1 MDKTDQHNTDA
12 VELELDGY
20 HHLAR
25 GDEEGTWEVVG
36 NDPHFRC
43 NTPSLPLKAG
53 WYLVELEMERLSG
66 PDMWAYF
73 YPEYG
78 GMELERNKVFLPL
91 ADPDARLHRGVVLFT
106 HDVRTLR
113 FDPAVSVC
121 RFRLG
126 SLSLRR
132 IGRLSAAFRML
143 QGILGRRRSM
153 ITKARWLLSL
163 AGRAAIGGAAA
174 FAIRLY
180 GIYALRPEGSMRVPY
195 QTWLELYDPRTA
207 DALELARQEM
217 AGLARQ
223 PRFSIILPVYNTSEQ
238 WLRKCIDSVRDQVY
252 GNWELCIADD
262 ASPAPHVRKTLA
274 ELAGSDERIRVVYR
288 ASNGHISACSNSAI
302 EISTGE
308 WLVLLDHDDE
318 LHPLALLEVAKAIN
332 AHPEW
337 RLIYS
342 DEDKIDQQGR
352 RFDPYMKPDFNYDLL
367 LSHNCISHLGV
378 YEAPLVRAL
387 GGFREGTEG
396 SQDWDLALR
405 CIERIE
411 PNQVGHIPKVLYH
424 WRAIEGSTALA
435 PQEKNY
441 AHVAGMRVIDEHLRR
456 IGSSGHVED
465 IPGQRG
471 NYRVRYGLPKPAPLV
486 SIIIPTRDK
495 VELLRACIES
505 VLAKTTYSNYEI
517 LVVDNQSTEK
527 ATLDYFG
534 TLKGD
539 ARVRVISYDE
549 PFNYSSINNFAV
561 GKAAGSVLCL
571 LNNDITVISR
581 DWLEEMVGHACRPG
595 VGAVGAMLY
604 YPNDT
609 IQHAGV
615 VVGAHGV
622 AAHAYSGHARGH
634 AGHMSRARLTQSLS
648 AVTAACLVVRR
659 EAFEAVGGLD
669 PALEVAFNDVDF
681 CLRLGEQG
689 YRTIWTPF
697 AELYHH
703 ESASRG
709 YEDSPDKMSRFNGEM
724 IYMRQRWGRVIAHD
738 PSYSLNHS
746 TNDELF
752 QLAFPPRVEQ

>member
-1 MDKTDQHNTDA
+1 
-12 VELELDGY
+12 
-20 HHLAR
+20 
-25 GDEEGTWEVVG
+25 
-36 NDPHFRC
+36 
-43 NTPSLPLKAG
+43 
-53 WYLVELEMERLSG
+53 
-66 PDMWAYF
+66 
-73 YPEYG
+73 
-78 GMELERNKVFLPL
+78 
-91 ADPDARLHRGVVLFT
+91 
-106 HDVRTLR
+106 
-113 FDPAVSVC
+113 
-121 RFRLG
+121 
-126 SLSLRR
+126 
-132 IGRLSAAFRML
+132 
-143 QGILGRRRSM
+143 
-153 ITKARWLLSL
+153 
-163 AGRAAIGGAAA
+163 
-174 FAIRLY
+174 
-180 GIYALRPEGSMRVPY
+180 LRPEGSMRVPY